1 MARRLLFDGAATEL
15 GLLPLVAALPEITG
29 TLDKTLGATTLT
41 STGSIAGAGIDGDL
55 NKTLGAALLSSSGTL
70 LEAITGSLDKTLGP
84 CSLTSNG
91 SEPPKIYQEVWIIQ
105 EQRKKKRKV
114 KRKLKAALKAVE
126 VAEEAVEEGAALK
139 RQLEALEVAKRQLD
153 VSQKALDL
161 QQKEAI
167 LNKAVLVWEIEQQAQ
182 ADARLRY
189 QTLVQ
194 AYEDAKAKAYELET
208 NDLMQ
213 IMAYMLQLD

>member
-1 MARRLLFDGAATEL
+1 MSRRLLFDGAATEL
-15 GLLPLVAALPEITG
+15 GLIPLVAVLPQITG
-29 TLDKTLGATTLT
+29 TLNSTLGPTTLI
-41 STGSIAGAGIDGDL
+41 SSGSVAGAGIDGAL
-55 NKTLGAALLSSSGTL
+55 GQILGAATLSSTGTTPIDGAVSVLLGGATL
-70 LEAITGSLDKTLGP
+70 LAQAQVGTPEKT
-84 CSLTSNG
+84 
-91 SEPPKIYQEVWIIQ
+91 IYQEIWII
-105 EQRKKKRKV
+105 EQRRKKRKV

-126 VAEEAVEEGAALK
+126 VAEEAFEEGVALK
-139 RQLEALEVAKRQLD
+139 QQLEALEAAKRQLD

>member
-1 MARRLLFDGAATEL
+1 MFLTLLNQNQGAPT
-15 GLLPLVAALPEITG
+15 GVTG
-29 TLDKTLGATTLT
+29 TLDKILGAATL
-41 STGSIAGAGIDGDL
+41 SASGQLLDVISGSL
-55 NKTLGAALLSSSGTL
+55 NKTLG
-70 LEAITGSLDKTLGP
+70 P
-84 CSLTSNG
+84 CLLTSND
-91 SEPPKIYQEVWIIQ
+91 SEPTKIYQEVWIIQ

-126 VAEEAVEEGAALK
+126 VAEEAVEEGVALK
-139 RQLEALEVAKRQLD
+139 QQLEALEVAKRQLD

-182 ADARLRY
+182 VDARLRY